1 MLRPNVL
8 MVGTGEYTT
17 GYVHNGA
24 SGSDKSAGVV
34 ALSLFDMRRRS
45 KVGRLMMAGTNG
57 TKFPGIRRHLHESI
71 ARIYKDIDVSFESC
85 PDDTERSDPHA
96 YLAAMDAL
104 EPGDI
109 VTVFTPDDT
118 HFAIAMEAVERSL
131 HVLVAK
137 PIVKTLDE
145 HLALAEAA
153 RAKGVL
159 VAMEVH
165 KRWDPI
171 YADARD
177 RIRQLGEFSFFSSFM
192 SQPKYQLQTFRS
204 WAGRSSD
211 ISYYLNAHHIDF
223 NVWSV
228 GHIARPLSVT
238 ALASTG
244 VAESQGI
251 DAEDTITLG
260 VQWENIHS
268 GSLASAHYTASWI
281 APKSDVHS
289 QQRFYYLGQKGEVQI
304 DQAHRG
310 YTLATD
316 AGGFSSPNP
325 LFMKYT
331 PDAQGYFS
339 GQSGYGYR
347 SIETFIDA
355 VAQVRA
361 GLASP
366 EDFRGGLATV
376 DDTVLV
382 TAILEAGRRSLDSG
396 GMPHLIQY
404 TTAGNAAALSVA
416 TGYVKRPAFLGVGR
430 KVERV

>member
-1 MLRPNVL
+1 MVRPSVL

-17 GYVHNGA
+17 GYVRDRA

-34 ALSLFDMRRRS
+34 ALSLFDMRRRG
-45 KVGRLMMAGTNG
+45 KVDRLMMAGTNG
-57 TKFPGIRRHLHESI
+57 TKFPGIRRHLHEAI
-71 ARIYKDIDVSFESC
+71 ARVYKDLDVGFQSFPADHVPRDS
-85 PDDTERSDPHA
+85 HA
-96 YLAAMDAL
+96 YLAAMDEL

-118 HFAIAMEAVERSL
+118 HFAIAMEAVDRGL

-137 PIVKTLDE
+137 PIVKTLEE
-145 HLALAEAA
+145 HLTMAAAA
-153 RAKGVL
+153 RRNGVL

-177 RIRQLGEFSFFSSFM
+177 RIRQLGEFSFFTSFM
-192 SQPKYQLQTFRS
+192 SQPKYQLETFRS
-204 WAGRSSD
+204 WAGKSSD

-228 GHIARPLSVT
+228 SHVARPLFVT
-238 ALASTG
+238 ALASCG
-244 VAESQGI
+244 VARGQGI

-260 VQWENIHS
+260 VQWENIES
-268 GSLASAHYTASWI
+268 GSLASSFYTASWI

-310 YTLATD
+310 YSLATD
-316 AGGFSSPNP
+316 SGGFCSPNP

-347 SIETFIDA
+347 SIEAFVDA

-361 GLASP
+361 GAARP
-366 EDFRGGLATV
+366 EDFRGGLATI

-382 TAILEAGRRSLDSG
+382 TAILEAGRRSLNTG
-396 GMPHLIQY
+396 GQPHQIEY
-404 TTAGNAAALSVA
+404 AGSGNAVALSVA
-416 TGYVKRPAFLGVGR
+416 
-430 KVERV
+430 

>member
-1 MLRPNVL
+1 

-34 ALSLFDMRRRS
+34 ALSLFDMRRRG

-57 TKFPGIRRHLHESI
+57 SKFPGIRKHLHNYI
-71 ARIYKDIDVSFESC
+71 ARVYKDLDVTFESF
-85 PDDTERSDPHA
+85 PVDAIRSDPKA
-96 YLAAMDAL
+96 YLAAMNRL
-104 EPGDI
+104 QPGDI

-118 HFAIAMEAVERSL
+118 HFEIAMQAVERGL
-131 HVLVAK
+131 HVLIAK

-145 HLALAEAA
+145 HITLAEAA
-153 RAKGVL
+153 GRSGVL

-177 RIRQLGEFSFFSSFM
+177 RIRELGEFSFFQSFM
-192 SQPKYQLQTFRS
+192 SQPKYQLETFRS
-204 WAGRSSD
+204 WAGKSSD

-223 NVWSV
+223 NVWSI
-228 GHIARPLSVT
+228 GHVARPISVT
-238 ALASTG
+238 ALASCG
-244 VAESQGI
+244 VARSQGI

-260 VQWENIHS
+260 VQWENIPS
-268 GSLASAHYTASWI
+268 GSLASAFYTASWN

-289 QQRFYYLGQKGEVQI
+289 QQRFYYLGHKGEVQI

-310 YTLATD
+310 YSLATD
-316 AGGFSSPNP
+316 AAGFCSPNP

-347 SIETFIDA
+347 SIEAFVDA
-355 VAQVRA
+355 VAQVRLGVA
-361 GLASP
+361 TPA
-366 EDFRGGLATV
+366 DFRGGLATV
-376 DDTVLV
+376 EDTVLV

-396 GMPHLIQY
+396 GMPHQIEY
-404 TTAGNAAALSVA
+404 AAGGRAVALSIA
-416 TGYVKRPAFLGVGR
+416 
-430 KVERV
+430 

>member
-1 MLRPNVL
+1 MMSVPSVL

-17 GYVHNGA
+17 GYVHNAA
-24 SGSDKSAGVV
+24 SGSDKRAGVV
-34 ALSLFDMRRRS
+34 ALSLFDMRRRGKIGS
-45 KVGRLMMAGTNG
+45 LSMAGTNG
-57 TKFPGIRRHLHESI
+57 SKFPRIRRHLHDAI
-71 ARIYKDIDVSFESC
+71 ARVYKGLDVSFDSF
-85 PDDTERSDPHA
+85 PGDDVPSDTAA
-96 YLAAMDAL
+96 YLAAMDEL
-104 EPGDI
+104 ERGDI
-109 VTVFTPDDT
+109 VIVFTPDDT
-118 HFAIAMEAVERSL
+118 HFSIALQALDRGL
-131 HVLVAK
+131 HVLIAK
-137 PIVKTLDE
+137 PIVKTLKE
-145 HLALAEAA
+145 HRALVEAA
-153 RAKGVL
+153 RRNGVL

-177 RIRQLGEFSFFSSFM
+177 RIRQLGEFSFFSSYM
-192 SQPKYQLQTFRS
+192 SQPKSQLQTFRS
-204 WAGRSSD
+204 WAGRSD

-228 GHIARPLSVT
+228 SQFARPLSVT
-238 ALASTG
+238 AMASTG
-244 VAESQGI
+244 VAKSAGI
-251 DAEDTITLG
+251 DAEDTITVG
-260 VQWENIHS
+260 TQWENIKS
-268 GSLASAHYTASWI
+268 GSLASAFYTASWI

-316 AGGFSSPNP
+316 ANGFSSPNP

-347 SIETFIDA
+347 SIEAFVDA
-355 VAQVRA
+355 VEQIRA
-361 GLASP
+361 GLAKP
-366 EDFRGGLATV
+366 ADFHDRLATV

-396 GMPHLIQY
+396 GLPVQIEY
-404 TTAGNAAALSVA
+404 AESGNAVTLA
-416 TGYVKRPAFLGVGR
+416 G
-430 KVERV
+430 E

>member
-1 MLRPNVL
+1 MSRPSVL

-34 ALSLFDMRRRS
+34 ALSLFDMRRRG
-45 KVGRLMMAGTNG
+45 KVGRLVMAGTNG
-57 TKFPGIRRHLHESI
+57 TKFPGIRRHLHNSI
-71 ARIYKDIDVSFESC
+71 ARVYKDLDVSFESF
-85 PDDTERSDPHA
+85 PDDAVQSNPKA
-96 YLAAMDAL
+96 YLAAMDRL
-104 EPGDI
+104 QPGDI

-118 HFAIAMEAVERSL
+118 HFSIAMEAVDRGL
-131 HVLVAK
+131 HTLIAK
-137 PIVKTLDE
+137 PIVKTLEE
-145 HLALAEAA
+145 HISLAEAA
-153 RAKGVL
+153 RRSGVL

-192 SQPKYQLQTFRS
+192 SQPKYQLETFRS
-204 WAGRSSD
+204 WAGKSSD

-228 GHIARPLSVT
+228 GHVARPISVT
-238 ALASTG
+238 ALASCG
-244 VAESQGI
+244 VAKKQGI

-260 VQWENIHS
+260 VQWENVES
-268 GSLASAHYTASWI
+268 GSMASAFYTASWI

-316 AGGFSSPNP
+316 VDGFKSPNP

-331 PDAQGYFS
+331 PDEQGYFS

-347 SIETFIDA
+347 SIEAFVDA
-355 VAQVRA
+355 VAQVRQ
-361 GLASP
+361 GLAKP
-366 EDFRGGLATV
+366 ADFRGGLATV

-396 GMPHLIQY
+396 GMPHQIEY
-404 TTAGNAAALSVA
+404 ASGGSAVALSLA
-416 TGYVKRPAFLGVGR
+416 
-430 KVERV
+430 

>member
-1 MLRPNVL
+1 

-34 ALSLFDMRRRS
+34 ALSLFDMRRRG

-57 TKFPGIRRHLHESI
+57 AKFPGIRRHVHESI
-71 ARIYKDIDVSFESC
+71 ARVYKDLDVSFESF
-85 PDDTERSDPHA
+85 PEDTVQSDRQA
-96 YLAAMDAL
+96 YLAAMDEL
-104 EPGDI
+104 QPGDI

-118 HFAIAMEAVERSL
+118 HFGIAMEAVDRAL
-131 HVLVAK
+131 HVLIAK
-137 PIVKTLDE
+137 PIVKTLEE
-145 HLALAEAA
+145 HLTLAEAA
-153 RAKGVL
+153 RRSGVL

-177 RIRQLGEFSFFSSFM
+177 RIRQLGDFSFFSSFM

-228 GHIARPLSVT
+228 GHLARPLSVT

-244 VAESQGI
+244 VAKREGI

-260 VQWENIHS
+260 VQWENIQS
-268 GSLASAHYTASWI
+268 GSLASAFYTASWI

-289 QQRFYYLGQKGEVQI
+289 QQRFYYLGQKGELQI

-310 YTLATD
+310 YSLATD
-316 AGGFSSPNP
+316 AAGFSSPNP

-347 SIETFIDA
+347 SIEAFVDA
-355 VAQVRA
+355 VAQIR
-361 GLASP
+361 GRLAKP
-366 EDFRGGLATV
+366 EEFRGGLATV

-396 GMPHLIQY
+396 GLPHQIEY
-404 TTAGNAAALSVA
+404 ATDGEAIALSVA
-416 TGYVKRPAFLGVGR
+416 
-430 KVERV
+430 

>member
-1 MLRPNVL
+1 MSRPSVL

-34 ALSLFDMRRRS
+34 ALSLFDMRRRG

-57 TKFPGIRRHLHESI
+57 RKFPGIRRHLHSAI
-71 ARIYKDIDVSFESC
+71 ARVYKDLDVSFESF
-85 PDDTERSDPHA
+85 PADDIDGGSHA
-96 YLAAMDAL
+96 YLTAMESL
-104 EPGDI
+104 KPGDI

-118 HFAIAMEAVERSL
+118 HFAIAMEAIDRGL

-137 PIVKTLDE
+137 PIVKTLEE
-145 HLALAEAA
+145 HLTLAEAA
-153 RAKGVL
+153 RRNGVL

-177 RIRQLGEFSFFSSFM
+177 RIRQLGEFSFFTSFM
-192 SQPKYQLQTFRS
+192 SQPKSQLETFRT
-204 WAGRSSD
+204 WAGKSSD

-228 GHIARPLSVT
+228 EHIARPLSVT
-238 ALASTG
+238 ALASCG
-244 VAESQGI
+244 MARGQGI

-260 VQWENIHS
+260 VQWENIRS
-268 GSLASAHYTASWI
+268 GALASAFYTASWI

-289 QQRFYYLGQKGEVQI
+289 QQRFYYLGHKGEVQI

-310 YTLATD
+310 YSLATD
-316 AGGFSSPNP
+316 AGGYCSPNP

-347 SIETFIDA
+347 SIEAFIDA
-355 VAQVRA
+355 AEQVRSGA
-361 GLASP
+361 ASP
-366 EDFRGGLATV
+366 DDFRGGLATV

-396 GMPHLIQY
+396 GLPHQIEY
-404 TTAGNAAALSVA
+404 AANGNAVALSAVA
-416 TGYVKRPAFLGVGR
+416 
-430 KVERV
+430 

>member
-1 MLRPNVL
+1 

-34 ALSLFDMRRRS
+34 ALSLFDMRRRG

-57 TKFPGIRRHLHESI
+57 AKFPGIRRHVHEAI
-71 ARIYKDIDVSFESC
+71 ARVYKDLDVTFESF
-85 PDDTERSDPHA
+85 PDDTVASDPQA
-96 YLAAMDAL
+96 YLAAMDEL
-104 EPGDI
+104 QPGDI

-118 HFAIAMEAVERSL
+118 HFAIAMEAVDRSL
-131 HVLVAK
+131 HVLIAK
-137 PIVKTLDE
+137 PIVKTLEE
-145 HLALAEAA
+145 HLTLAEAA
-153 RAKGVL
+153 RRNGVL

-177 RIRQLGEFSFFSSFM
+177 RIRQLGDFSFFSSFM
-192 SQPKYQLQTFRS
+192 SQPKYQLETFRS

-244 VAESQGI
+244 VARQQCI

-260 VQWENIHS
+260 VQWENIES
-268 GSLASAHYTASWI
+268 GSLASAFYTASWI

-310 YTLATD
+310 YSLATD
-316 AGGFSSPNP
+316 AAGFSSPNP

-347 SIETFIDA
+347 SIEAFVDA
-355 VAQVRA
+355 VAQIWTHRA
-361 GLASP
+361 TP
-366 EDFRGGLATV
+366 QEFRGGLATV

-382 TAILEAGRRSLDSG
+382 TAILEAGRRSLNSG
-396 GMPHLIQY
+396 GLPHEIEY
-404 TTAGNAAALSVA
+404 AATGDAIALSVA
-416 TGYVKRPAFLGVGR
+416 
-430 KVERV
+430 

>member
-1 MLRPNVL
+1 MVRPSVL

-17 GYVHNGA
+17 GYVRDRA

-34 ALSLFDMRRRS
+34 ALSLFDMRRRG
-45 KVGRLMMAGTNG
+45 KVDRLMMAGTNG
-57 TKFPGIRRHLHESI
+57 TKFPGIRRHLHEAI
-71 ARIYKDIDVSFESC
+71 ARAYKDLDVAFQSFPADHVPRDS
-85 PDDTERSDPHA
+85 HA
-96 YLAAMDAL
+96 YLAAMDEL

-118 HFAIAMEAVERSL
+118 HFTIAMEAVDRGL

-137 PIVKTLDE
+137 PIVKTLEE
-145 HLALAEAA
+145 HLTLAAAA
-153 RAKGVL
+153 RRNGVL

-177 RIRQLGEFSFFSSFM
+177 RIRQLGEFSFFTSFM
-192 SQPKYQLQTFRS
+192 SQPKYQLETFRS
-204 WAGRSSD
+204 WAGKSSD

-228 GHIARPLSVT
+228 SHVARPLFVT
-238 ALASTG
+238 ALASCG
-244 VAESQGI
+244 VARGQGI

-260 VQWENIHS
+260 VQWENFAS
-268 GSLASAHYTASWI
+268 GSLASAFYTASWI

-310 YTLATD
+310 YSLATD
-316 AGGFSSPNP
+316 AGGFCSPNP

-347 SIETFIDA
+347 SIEAFVDA
-355 VAQVRA
+355 VAQVRTGA
-361 GLASP
+361 ARP
-366 EDFRGGLATV
+366 EDFRGGLATI

-382 TAILEAGRRSLDSG
+382 TAILEAGRRSLNTG
-396 GMPHLIQY
+396 GQPHQIEY
-404 TTAGNAAALSVA
+404 AGSGNAVALSVA
-416 TGYVKRPAFLGVGR
+416 
-430 KVERV
+430 

>member
-1 MLRPNVL
+1 MMSRPSVL

-17 GYVHNGA
+17 GYVHDGA

-45 KVGRLMMAGTNG
+45 KVGHLMMAGTNG
-57 TKFPGIRRHLHESI
+57 NKFPGIRRHLSNVI
-71 ARIYKDIDVSFESC
+71 GRVYKDLDVSFRSY
-85 PDDTERSDPHA
+85 PDDDIAGDPKA
-96 YLAAMDAL
+96 YLRAMDEL

-118 HFAIAMEAVERSL
+118 HFGIALEAVERGL
-131 HVLVAK
+131 HVLIAK

-145 HLALAEAA
+145 HLTLAEAA
-153 RAKGVL
+153 RRSGVL

-177 RIRQLGEFSFFSSFM
+177 RIRQLGDFSFFSSFM
-192 SQPKYQLQTFRS
+192 SQPKSQLQTFRS

-228 GHIARPLSVT
+228 SHIARPISVT
-238 ALASTG
+238 AIASTG
-244 VAESQGI
+244 VAKAEGI

-260 VQWENIHS
+260 TQWENTKT
-268 GSLASAHYTASWI
+268 GSLASAFYTSSWI

-310 YTLATD
+310 YSLATD

-347 SIETFIDA
+347 SIEAFVDA
-355 VAQVRA
+355 VQQIRTGVAKPA
-361 GLASP
+361 
-366 EDFRGGLATV
+366 DFRGGLATV

-396 GMPHLIQY
+396 GQPRQIEY
-404 TTAGNAAALSVA
+404 AESGNAVALSVA
-416 TGYVKRPAFLGVGR
+416 
-430 KVERV
+430 

>member
-1 MLRPNVL
+1 MMRPSVL

-34 ALSLFDMRRRS
+34 ALSLFDMRRRG
-45 KVGRLMMAGTNG
+45 KVGRLKMAGTNG
-57 TKFPGIRRHLHESI
+57 TKFPGIRRHVHESI
-71 ARIYKDIDVSFESC
+71 ARVYKDLDVTFESF
-85 PDDTERSDPHA
+85 PDDTVHSDPQA
-96 YLAAMDAL
+96 YLAAMDEL
-104 EPGDI
+104 QPGDI

-118 HFAIAMEAVERSL
+118 HFDIAMEAVDRAL
-131 HVLVAK
+131 HVLIAK
-137 PIVKTLDE
+137 PIVKKLEE
-145 HLALAEAA
+145 HLALADAA
-153 RAKGVL
+153 RRNGVL

-228 GHIARPLSVT
+228 GHLARPLSVT

-244 VAESQGI
+244 VARREGI
-251 DAEDTITLG
+251 EAEDTITLG
-260 VQWENIHS
+260 VQWENIQS
-268 GSLASAHYTASWI
+268 GSLASAFYTASWI

-289 QQRFYYLGQKGEVQI
+289 QQRFYYLGQQGEVQI

-310 YTLATD
+310 YSLATD
-316 AGGFSSPNP
+316 AAGFSSPNP

-347 SIETFIDA
+347 SIEAFIDA
-355 VAQVRA
+355 VDQIRG
-361 GLASP
+361 GLATP
-366 EDFRGGLATV
+366 QDFRGGLATV

-396 GMPHLIQY
+396 GLPHQIEY
-404 TTAGNAAALSVA
+404 ATSGEAIALSVA
-416 TGYVKRPAFLGVGR
+416 
-430 KVERV
+430 

>member
-1 MLRPNVL
+1 

-17 GYVHNGA
+17 GYVHNRA

-34 ALSLFDMRRRS
+34 ALSLFDMRRRG
-45 KVGRLMMAGTNG
+45 KVGRLSMAGTNG
-57 TKFPGIRRHLHESI
+57 TKFSGMRRHLQEAI
-71 ARIYKDIDVSFESC
+71 GRVYKDLDVAFASFPADEVRC
-85 PDDTERSDPHA
+85 DPHA
-96 YLAAMDAL
+96 YLTAMDL
-104 EPGDI
+104 LQPGDI

-118 HFAIAMEAVERSL
+118 HFSIAMEAIDRGL

-137 PIVKTLDE
+137 PIVKTLEE
-145 HLALAEAA
+145 HLTLAEAA
-153 RAKGVL
+153 RRRGVL

-192 SQPKYQLQTFRS
+192 SQPKSQLETFRS
-204 WAGRSSD
+204 WAGKSSD

-228 GHIARPLSVT
+228 AHIARPVFVT
-238 ALASTG
+238 ALASCG
-244 VAESQGI
+244 VARGQGV

-260 VQWENIHS
+260 VQWENFHS
-268 GSLASAHYTASWI
+268 GSLASAYYTASWI

-316 AGGFSSPNP
+316 AAGFSSPNP

-347 SIETFIDA
+347 SIEAFVDA
-355 VAQVRA
+355 VSQVRE
-361 GLASP
+361 GLATP
-366 EDFRGGLATV
+366 DEFRGGLATV

-382 TAILEAGRRSLDSG
+382 TAILEAGRRSLDHGGQPQQIEYAGSG
-396 GMPHLIQY
+396 
-404 TTAGNAAALSVA
+404 NVVALSVA
-416 TGYVKRPAFLGVGR
+416 
-430 KVERV
+430 

>member
-1 MLRPNVL
+1 
-8 MVGTGEYTT
+8 
-17 GYVHNGA
+17 
-24 SGSDKSAGVV
+24 
-34 ALSLFDMRRRS
+34 MRRRG

-57 TKFPGIRRHLHESI
+57 TKFPGIRRHFNNVI
-71 ARIYKDIDVSFESC
+71 ARVYKDLDVSFQSF
-85 PDDTERSDPHA
+85 PDEAVGVDPKA
-96 YLAAMDAL
+96 YLTAMDDL

-118 HFAIAMEAVERSL
+118 HFSIAMEAVERGL
-131 HVLVAK
+131 HVLIAK
-137 PIVKTLDE
+137 PIVKTLDQ
-145 HLALAEAA
+145 HLTLAESA
-153 RAKGVL
+153 RRSGVL

-177 RIRQLGEFSFFSSFM
+177 RIRQLGDFSFFSSFM

-204 WAGRSSD
+204 WAGKSSD

-223 NVWSV
+223 NLWSG
-228 GHIARPLSVT
+228 GHVARPLSVT
-238 ALASTG
+238 AIASTG
-244 VAESQGI
+244 VAKSEGI

-260 VQWENIHS
+260 TQWENIKS
-268 GSLASAHYTASWI
+268 GSLASAFYTASWI

-310 YTLATD
+310 YSLATD

-331 PDAQGYFS
+331 PDEQGFFS

-347 SIETFIDA
+347 SIEAFVDA
-355 VAQVRA
+355 AEQVRS
-361 GLASP
+361 GLARP
-366 EDFRGGLATV
+366 GDFRGGLATV

-396 GMPHLIQY
+396 GLPHQIEY
-404 TTAGNAAALSVA
+404 ADSGNAVALSVA
-416 TGYVKRPAFLGVGR
+416 
-430 KVERV
+430 

>member
-1 MLRPNVL
+1 MSRPNVL

-34 ALSLFDMRRRS
+34 ALSLFDMRRHG

-57 TKFPGIRRHLHESI
+57 SKFPGIRRHLHNVI
-71 ARIYKDIDVSFESC
+71 TRAYKDLDVSFRSF
-85 PDDTERSDPHA
+85 PDDDVHRDPNA
-96 YLAAMDAL
+96 YLAAMDEL

-118 HFAIAMEAVERSL
+118 HFAVAMEAVDRGL
-131 HVLVAK
+131 HVLIAK
-137 PIVKTLDE
+137 PIVKTLQE
-145 HLALAEAA
+145 HLSLAEAA
-153 RAKGVL
+153 QRSGVL

-177 RIRQLGEFSFFSSFM
+177 RIRQLGDFSFFSSFM
-192 SQPKYQLQTFRS
+192 SQPKYQLETFRC
-204 WAGRSSD
+204 WAGKSSD

-228 GHIARPLSVT
+228 GQVARPLSVS
-238 ALASTG
+238 AIASTG
-244 VAESQGI
+244 VARSAGI

-260 VQWENIHS
+260 TQWENIES
-268 GSLASAHYTASWI
+268 GALASAYYTASWI

-289 QQRFYYLGQKGEVQI
+289 QQRFYYLGQKGELQI

-310 YTLATD
+310 YSLATD
-316 AGGFSSPNP
+316 AVGFTSPNP

-347 SIETFIDA
+347 SIEAFVDA
-355 VAQVRA
+355 VQQVRS
-361 GLASP
+361 GMASP
-366 EDFRGGLATV
+366 ADFRGGLATV

-382 TAILEAGRRSLDSG
+382 TAILEAGRRSLDNG
-396 GMPHLIQY
+396 GLPHQIEYAQS
-404 TTAGNAAALSVA
+404 GNAVALSVA
-416 TGYVKRPAFLGVGR
+416 
-430 KVERV
+430 